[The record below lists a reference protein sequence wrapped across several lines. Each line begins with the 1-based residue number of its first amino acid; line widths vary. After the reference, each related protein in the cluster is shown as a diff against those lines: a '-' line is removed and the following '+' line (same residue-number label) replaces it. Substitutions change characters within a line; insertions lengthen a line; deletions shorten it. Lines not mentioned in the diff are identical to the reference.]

1 MTYMVLG
8 LVALAAFYTWRF
20 TVWAG
25 QAGGYWNLMTG
36 RTATPKSSVADTAAF
51 AASAASSAKAGAKV
65 AVSLISSSCN
75 IILTFRPAQLE
86 KDQPSSPVKE
96 MSSPKSSNSPTRS
109 VSSLLSY
116 LPLSD
121 L

>member
-1 MTYMVLG
+1 
-8 LVALAAFYTWRF
+8 
-20 TVWAG
+20 
-25 QAGGYWNLMTG
+25 MTG

-65 AVSLISSSCN
+65 AVSSTASPCN
-75 IILTFRPAQLE
+75 RILTFRRAQLE
-86 KDQPSSPVKE
+86 KAQQSSLAKE
-96 MSSPKSSNSPTRS
+96 TSSLKSSSSPTRS
-109 VSSLLSY
+109 ESSPLSY